1 MPATHTEAKARLAS
15 VAVAFGSRQ
24 AERGACIPLC
34 GVGNLFKHEMLTEAF
49 HFCTNPE
56 FLANTAQPRSELP
69 CASACLEPQMQKH
82 SAG

>member
-1 MPATHTEAKARLAS
+1 MPATHTEAKARLGS

-34 GVGNLFKHEMLTEAF
+34 GVGKSLKHEILTEAF

-56 FLANTAQPRSELP
+56 FLATTAQPERTAIGE
-69 CASACLEPQMQKH
+69 CL
-82 SAG
+82 S